1 MREAS
6 LTLLLSTAA
15 AAVLTVACG
24 TNDPAPP
31 RVGPGGGSDAG
42 GASGDYPA
50 GPYGVS
56 NGDVVQDHT
65 WDGWTEP
72 KESNYDE
79 DALAPISLKDYYDPD
94 GTKGYKAIVVNAAAR
109 WCSVCK
115 IEQKDIRA
123 MRDEWGPK
131 GVVFIEALFEDVS
144 SQPAKPS
151 DLVAWGST
159 YQIDWVLVLDPAN
172 KLSAYFDP
180 SSAPMNMII
189 NARTM
194 EIRDIVTGLPDESWW
209 SNHLGP
215 LTAQ

>member
-1 MREAS
+1 MRKAS
-6 LTLLLSTAA
+6 LNLLVSMAA
-15 AAVLTVACG
+15 AALLTVACG

-31 RVGPGGGSDAG
+31 RGSGEGGTDAG
-42 GASGDYPA
+42 GASGDYPP

-56 NGDVVQDHT
+56 NGSVIQNHS
-65 WDGWTEP
+65 WEGWTEP
-72 KESNYDE
+72 KESGYAE
-79 DALAPISLKDYYDPD
+79 DALSTISLKDYYDPD
-94 GTKGYKAIVVNAAAR
+94 GTKGYNAIVVNAAAR

-115 IEQKDIRA
+115 IEQKDLRA
-123 MRDEWGPK
+123 QRDQWSSK
-131 GVVFIEALFEDVS
+131 GVVFIEALFEDVA

-151 DLVAWGST
+151 DLVIWGNT
-159 YQIDWVLVLDPAN
+159 YQIDWVLVLDPTN
-172 KLSAYFDP
+172 QLSAYFDP

-189 NARTM
+189 NAHTM